1 MTSAHTDTDHASHH
15 DGATIIDCRGA
26 RIWAHTDIGLTL
38 IAISGEID
46 ALNVEDVSR
55 HARGLVPEGGAL
67 IVDLTDIDFIAV
79 DGFRALFAL
88 NSRCVRTHTTWT
100 LIATDAANRLLRV
113 GDLDKL
119 LPVVGSATEALL
131 LVRRSARGHR
141 SLQLASPAS

>member
-1 MTSAHTDTDHASHH
+1 MTTAHTDTDHASHH

-26 RIWAHTDIGLTL
+26 RMWAHTDIGLTL

-46 ALNVEDVSR
+46 ALNVDDVSG

-79 DGFRALFAL
+79 DGLRALFAL
-88 NSRCVRTHTTWT
+88 NSRCVRTHTTWAI
-100 LIATDAANRLLRV
+100 IATDAANRLLRV
-113 GDLDKL
+113 GDHDKL
-119 LPVVGSATEALL
+119 LPVVGSTTEALL
-131 LVRRSARGHR
+131 LVRRSARGRR